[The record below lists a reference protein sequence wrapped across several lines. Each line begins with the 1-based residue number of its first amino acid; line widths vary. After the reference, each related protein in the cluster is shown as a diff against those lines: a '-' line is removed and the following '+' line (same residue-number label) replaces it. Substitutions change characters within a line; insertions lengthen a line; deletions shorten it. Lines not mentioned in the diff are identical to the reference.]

1 MKITKLE
8 PMQYGGFRLTFDDGS
23 SAKTTS
29 AVVADFGLHSGM
41 ELDEERASQLMERI
55 AVARTNQRAANM
67 IGRRPLSKKELVRK
81 LKEKGESPDNA
92 ENAADRMEQLG
103 FINDA
108 QYAEYLVR
116 KYSEKGYGRSRI
128 KNELYSRGVPRE
140 YWEDALENLE
150 DPSDKIDA
158 FLRTKLAGRN
168 PDQKELKKITDALCR
183 RGFGWEDIRSALRRY
198 EIEVN
203 ED

>member
-8 PMQYGGFRLTFDDGS
+8 PMQYGGFRLSFDDGS
-23 SAKTTS
+23 SVKTTS

-41 ELDEERASQLMERI
+41 ELDEERAARLMERI
-55 AVARTNQRAANM
+55 AVARTNQRAASM
-67 IGRRPLSKKELVRK
+67 IGRRPLSKKELVKK
-81 LKEKGESPDNA
+81 LKEKGESAD
-92 ENAADRMEQLG
+92 NAADAAERMEQLG
-103 FINDA
+103 FINDE
-108 QYAEYLVR
+108 QYAAYLVR

-140 YWEDALENLE
+140 YWDDALDALE
-150 DPSDKIDA
+150 DPADKIDA
-158 FLRTKLAGRN
+158 FLRTKLAGRT
-168 PDQKELKKITDALCR
+168 PDQKELKKITDTLYR

-198 EIEVN
+198 EIEVG